1 MNSLLHREG
10 DDDLDEM
17 NGQKD
22 REITL
27 GTTLILGIF
36 FALAIL
42 CAIFFGFGYSVGR
55 RSSVVSAP
63 TGATGQSTP
72 TFGGFKPSPGS
83 PLSSQTSALGP
94 SVTGPF
100 VANSTPPPAQPAAK
114 TPAPSPAEENE
125 PAAETPTAEAPPP
138 SHPAPIVQASPTPA
152 ALPAVTPGRNA
163 IVQIAAVSHQ
173 EDAELLVTTLKRRGY
188 NVSIKNEPQ
197 DKLLHVQVGPFASHK
212 DADAMRQR
220 LLADGFNAI
229 VKDTH

>member
-17 NGQKD
+17 NGPKD

-42 CAIFFGFGYSVGR
+42 CAVFFGFGYSVGR
-55 RSSVVSAP
+55 RTAVVSAP
-63 TGATGQSTP
+63 ASAPGQSTN

-83 PLSSQTSALGP
+83 PLSSQTTAAGP
-94 SVTGPF
+94 TVTVPF
-100 VANSTPPPAQPAAK
+100 VSNSTPPPAQSAPK
-114 TPAPSPAEENE
+114 TPAAAPAEENE
-125 PAAETPTAEAPPP
+125 PAAEAPTAEAPPP
-138 SHPAPIVQASPTPA
+138 SHPAPVVQAPPSPA
-152 ALPAVTPGRNA
+152 ALPAVTPGGNA

-188 NVSIKNEPQ
+188 NVSIKNESQ

-229 VKDTH
+229 VKDAH